1 MSRQLV
7 VHVTHH
13 EETDCAVLTVEGDI
27 DRTSS
32 PLLREA
38 IRGLIE
44 ESRPRIVL
52 DAGGITFCDSNGLR
66 TLLGG
71 MTMTFDAGGWMRL
84 AGVRG
89 PFERLLRMTD
99 LYSFFAIDSDVVG
112 SLRRASGGSVPGR
125 E

>member
-44 ESRPRIVL
+44 ESRPKIVL

-71 MTMTFDAGGWMRL
+71 MTMAFDAGGWMRL

>member
-71 MTMTFDAGGWMRL
+71 MTMAFDAGGWMRL

-89 PFERLLRMTD
+89 HFERLLRMTD

-125 E
+125 D